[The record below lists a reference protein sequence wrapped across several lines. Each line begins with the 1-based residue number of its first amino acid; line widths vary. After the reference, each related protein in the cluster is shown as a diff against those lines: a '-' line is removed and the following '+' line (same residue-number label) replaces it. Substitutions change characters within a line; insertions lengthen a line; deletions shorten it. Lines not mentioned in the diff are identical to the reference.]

1 MVAEEGVTNSADW
14 FPYEST
20 MQDFNY
26 AFTNCLEI
34 YLDLACDWI
43 PEENKIQVLKSFLNL
58 S

>member
-43 PEENKIQVLKSFLNL
+43 PEENKIQV
-58 S
+58 